1 MLVDRYG
8 EVFQKFEEK
17 EMDTGLK
24 WYDGRSIYRKYVRID
39 LSNYALSREVNIS
52 ANDYDYVFIEQHSCL
67 WSAKSYDLGAD
78 HYFYPVNFGK
88 DVNALIHNNNLVVSL
103 ASSFSGWY
111 NVFYISLLYIKKH

>member
-24 WYDGRSIYRKYVRID
+24 WYDGRPIYRKYVRID
-39 LSNYALSREVNIS
+39 LSNYVLSREVNIS
-52 ANDYDYVFIEQHSCL
+52 ANDYDFAFLEQHSCL
-67 WSAKSYDLGAD
+67 WSAKSYDAGAD
-78 HYFYPVNFGK
+78 HYFYPINFGK

-111 NVFYISLLYIKKH
+111 NVFYISLLYVKKN